1 MPVRSHRTAIYFS
14 KPVLNRNYRAREQQ
28 RHKPLRAFHPA
39 RQMHDLLPR
48 PLRHA
53 LGDHEAVAAAGVVLE
68 AEKAGAGAGGD
79 AEGFFHVAPC
89 AFRLQ
94 VRGEDAAEGG
104 PVVAPRR
111 RASRG
116 RRAKAAQADITDA
129 RLKKARG
136 EDVLREARLAR
147 EGHGAHVDQGA
158 DPLLPQKRDEGICRD
173 ALVARGV
180 YPFRPQLP
188 AFRSRAISWWLLSA
202 GRVSAAK
209 DLRAGSLPSP
219 A

>member
-1 MPVRSHRTAIYFS
+1 
-14 KPVLNRNYRAREQQ
+14 
-28 RHKPLRAFHPA
+28 
-39 RQMHDLLPR
+39 MHDLLPR

-129 RLKKARG
+129 RLKRRAARTFFEKPG
-136 EDVLREARLAR
+136 LRERGTARTSIRAR
-147 EGHGAHVDQGA
+147 
-158 DPLLPQKRDEGICRD
+158 I
-173 ALVARGV
+173 
-180 YPFRPQLP
+180 PFFLKS
-188 AFRSRAISWWLLSA
+188 ATRASA
-202 GRVSAAK
+202 VM
-209 DLRAGSLPSP
+209 PS
-219 A
+219 